1 MFRTTARHFTS
12 AVFAVPLTLVLCLQ
26 PVHAQVYEIDGS
38 GAMVSTLRPVKIEP
52 PATRSGNANSSL
64 NVTARTMPPQWKIV
78 VTTIA
83 KRHDID
89 PTLFEA
95 VIWQE
100 SRWNPSALSPKGA
113 AGLAQLMPGTAR
125 QLGVDPLDPVAN
137 LDGGA
142 QYLKKMLDSFNGD
155 VSLALAAY
163 NAGPTRVLKNKAIP
177 PFAETQNYV
186 ASIQQRV
193 AWGRALEE

>member
-1 MFRTTARHFTS
+1 MFRTTARQFAS
-12 AVFAVPLTLVLCLQ
+12 AVFAVPLTLGLCLQ
-26 PVHAQVYEIDGS
+26 PLQAQVYEIDGA
-38 GAMVSTLRPVKIEP
+38 GAVVAIGQVAKMAVPVAKIAP
-52 PATRSGNANSSL
+52 PAHSTSIMAK
-64 NVTARTMPPQWKIV
+64 TMPPQWKIV

-83 KRHDID
+83 KRHDLD

-113 AGLAQLMPGTAR
+113 TGLAQLMPGTAR

-142 QYLKKMLDSFNGD
+142 QYLKKMLDSFDGD
-155 VSLALAAY
+155 VTLALAAY
-163 NAGPTRVLKNKAIP
+163 NAGPTRVLKHKAIP

>member
-1 MFRTTARHFTS
+1 MVAIGQV
-12 AVFAVPLTLVLCLQ
+12 AKMAVPVAKT
-26 PVHAQVYEIDGS
+26 S
-38 GAMVSTLRPVKIEP
+38 GPTYSTYI
-52 PATRSGNANSSL
+52 
-64 NVTARTMPPQWKIV
+64 TAKTMPPQWKIV

-83 KRHDID
+83 KRHDLD

-113 AGLAQLMPGTAR
+113 TGLAQLMPGTAR

-142 QYLKKMLDSFNGD
+142 QYLKKMLDSFDGD
-155 VSLALAAY
+155 VTLALAAY
-163 NAGPTRVLKNKAIP
+163 NAGPTRVLKHKAIP
-177 PFAETQNYV
+177 PFAETQNYI
-186 ASIQQRV
+186 ASIRQRV

>member
-1 MFRTTARHFTS
+1 MFRTTARQFFS
-12 AVFAVPLTLVLCLQ
+12 AVFAVPLVLGLCLQ
-26 PVHAQVYEIDGS
+26 PVQAQVYEIDATGTVMS
-38 GAMVSTLRPVKIEP
+38 ISQAAKTVVPVTQQAPPTYSTAI
-52 PATRSGNANSSL
+52 
-64 NVTARTMPPQWKIV
+64 TAKTMPPQWKIV

-113 AGLAQLMPGTAR
+113 VGLTQLMPGTAQ

-155 VSLALAAY
+155 VILALAAY
-163 NAGPTRVLKNKAIP
+163 NAGPNRVLKHKAVP
-177 PFAETQNYV
+177 AFAETQKYV